1 MKSVRPEAEMTIE
14 ELKRLETEGPPPT
27 ERPDKL
33 PLNDIHVAPV
43 VFQWRFKNSSLAEE
57 MAIMKDLAQHI
68 KGDDEPRALEPII
81 VTAIG
86 PKFFVIDGHHRLDA
100 YQKAGWKGPVPVKHF
115 KGTLKEAQACAMKV
129 NAKNKVP
136 MTQPEK
142 SEAAW
147 RMLVDGER
155 DPAWSR
161 SRKEI
166 REATTVSLRHLKRM
180 AASLRELGSEAF
192 KMTWAEVCKA
202 KWAKEL
208 EAMGEEGLEGWKEEK
223 ARKLADHLLK
233 GPNLLKDPEVTARA
247 LRMVSIHLPGLLTDQ
262 WPQEAR
268 ETVLVA
274 VREQRPDKAGAVED
288 ALEDLYGWN
297 SL

>member
-1 MKSVRPEAEMTIE
+1 MKSERLPAIE
-14 ELKRLETEGPPPT
+14 KLARLETEGPPPT
-27 ERPDKL
+27 EWPDKL
-33 PLNDIHVAPV
+33 SLKDIHVAPL
-43 VFQWRFKNSSLAEE
+43 VFQWRFENSSLAEE
-57 MAIMKDLAQHI
+57 MAIMKDLSQHI
-68 KGDDEPRALEPII
+68 KGDDEPRSLDPIV

-100 YQKAGWKGPVPVKHF
+100 YQKAGWNGPVPVRQF
-115 KGTLKEAQACAMKV
+115 KGTLKEAQAYAMKV

-136 MTQPEK
+136 MTRVEK

-161 SRKEI
+161 PRKEI
-166 REATTVSLRHLKRM
+166 REVTTVSLRNLKRM

-192 KMTWAEVCKA
+192 EMTWVEVCKT

-208 EAMGEEGLEGWKEEK
+208 EAMGQEGLEGWKEEK

-233 GPNLLKDPEVTARA
+233 GPNLLKDPEITARA
-247 LRMVSIHLPGLLTDQ
+247 LKMVSTHLPGLLTDQ

-288 ALEDLYGWN
+288 ALEDLDGWN